1 MAEQDL
7 GGSWTAQRYCHSE
20 ARISWHVVAEHAG
33 VSEKRATMI
42 ELVFWIKKR
51 PSSYSQISLAVLC
64 GGWASCRARSAVIG
78 LVDVESDG
86 CVKE

>member
-1 MAEQDL
+1 
-7 GGSWTAQRYCHSE
+7 
-20 ARISWHVVAEHAG
+20 
-33 VSEKRATMI
+33 MI